1 MRGDNAMR
9 GRDVALE
16 ERRKIGIR
24 RAVRNHPPDE
34 AITECFRIGREAL
47 RHAELVALE
56 AIGQHRQIF
65 ALEPFAD
72 GLDFVRCDFNA
83 CRIVHRQRRLR
94 EHRRQ
99 HRRFKHHGQREV
111 SGKTH
116 PDGADA
122 GTAALAMRKS
132 RQRPE
137 PRCHGTGLV

>member
-1 MRGDNAMR
+1 MRGDNAVR
-9 GRDVALE
+9 GRDVTLE

-24 RAVRNHPPDE
+24 RAVRKHPPDE
-34 AITECFRIGREAL
+34 AIAERAPIGREAL
-47 RHAELVALE
+47 RHAELVTFE

-65 ALEPFAD
+65 PFEPFAD

-99 HRRFKHHGQREV
+99 HRRFEHHGQREV
-111 SGKTH
+111 SGKPH

-132 RQRPE
+132 SQRPQ
-137 PRCHGTGLV
+137 PLRHGTGLI